1 MSLLTG
7 EYSDLLKLVK
17 VIPIHKGGSTQDV
30 SNYRPISLLSI
41 FDTIIETLM
50 HKRALFLRK
59 ITYYFITN
67 LDSEKTIQ
75 LFMLWHKSQR

>member
-7 EYSDLLKLVK
+7 EYSDLLKLV
-17 VIPIHKGGSTQDV
+17 IPIHKDGSTQDV
-30 SNYRPISLLSI
+30 NNYRPISLLSI
-41 FDTIIETLM
+41 FDKIIEKVL
-50 HKRALFLRK
+50 HKRNIPFLRK
-59 ITYYFITN
+59 TIYYFVTN